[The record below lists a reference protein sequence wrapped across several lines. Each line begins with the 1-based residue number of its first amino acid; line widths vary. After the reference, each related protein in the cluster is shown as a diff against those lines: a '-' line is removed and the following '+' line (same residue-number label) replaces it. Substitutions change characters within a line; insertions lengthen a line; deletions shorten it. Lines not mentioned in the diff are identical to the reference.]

1 MFNQLGLPDR
11 EVRSLPGRFALGV
24 LVPQL
29 LFYLGLRSGGLIPA
43 LVIAGGWTAGLQIHD
58 LARRRILDPFLVYGL
73 LFTLMQGAAALST
86 RSAAVFAGAGVVEN
100 VIWAALLLGSAVF
113 CRPLLV
119 KIVNAVIGEQA
130 VLTLPVRAA
139 LWSLTLLWAALFL
152 TRSVGLYIALTYL
165 TIGQFLVI
173 NTVAGWPLNGL
184 GVLLSLLY
192 LRGRVRRASADSAFV
207 CARSIAAP

>member
-1 MFNQLGLPDR
+1 MLTQFGLPDR
-11 EVRSLPGRFALGV
+11 EVRSLPARFALGV

-29 LFYLGLRSGGLIPA
+29 LFYLGLRSGGLITA
-43 LVIAGGWTAGLQIHD
+43 LVVAGGWTTALQIHD

-86 RSAAVFAGAGVVEN
+86 RSPAVYAGAGVVEN
-100 VIWAALLLGSAVF
+100 VLWAALLLGSVVL

-119 KIVNAVIGEQA
+119 KMLNLVLGEHA

-139 LWSLTLLWAALFL
+139 LWSLTVLWAVLFL
-152 TRSVGLYIALTYL
+152 TRSVGLYIALTHL
-165 TIGQFLVI
+165 TIGQFLVV

-184 GVLLSLLY
+184 GMLLSLLY
-192 LRGRVRRASADSAFV
+192 LRGRVRNASAEHAFV
-207 CARSIAAP
+207 CVRSTATP